1 MEFPLTVPQWMLA
14 SLVVLCGT
22 LVQGSIG
29 YGVGLIGAPLLFLIH
44 PILVPAP
51 VVVIGMVVPGLILL
65 REWRAVRP
73 AEVAWAMPGSIAG
86 TALAGLLLGLVTDR
100 TLGLLFGILVLA
112 AVGLS
117 MAGRVPRRSPAHLV
131 TAAGLSGFMGT
142 TTGIGGPPL
151 ALLYQASTGPRLRGT
166 LSAIFVPTAVLA
178 LLALGQAQRFGP
190 VELLLG
196 ISLLPAVIAGFV
208 LSIPLAG
215 VLDRRWLRPVVLAVS
230 ALAATVAIARALTG

>member
-1 MEFPLTVPQWMLA
+1 MEFPLTPLQWALS

-44 PILVPAP
+44 PMLVPAP

-73 AEVAWAMPGSIAG
+73 AEVAWAMPGSLVG
-86 TALAGLLLGLVTDR
+86 TALAGILLGLMTDR
-100 TLGLLFGILVLA
+100 TLGLLFGVLVLL

-117 MAGRVPRRSPAHLV
+117 MAGRVPRPGPTHLV

-166 LSAIFVPTAVLA
+166 LSAIFIPTGVLA
-178 LLALGQAQRFGP
+178 LLALAHAQRFGP
-190 VELLLG
+190 TELLLG
-196 ISLLPAVIAGFV
+196 LSLLPAVFLGFA
-208 LSIPLAG
+208 LSIPLSG
-215 VLDRRWLRPVVLAVS
+215 VLDRHWLRPTVLGVS
-230 ALAATVAIARALTG
+230 TLAACVAIVRALLG